1 MIIKI
6 KLINKT
12 YIFKYY
18 IGLIFL
24 YKYFNLEKIKKY
36 FKKVLT
42 IENINDIVINVLKK
56 RIQEL

>member
-56 RIQEL
+56 RT

>member
-24 YKYFNLEKIKKY
+24 YKYLNLEKIKKY

-56 RIQEL
+56 RT